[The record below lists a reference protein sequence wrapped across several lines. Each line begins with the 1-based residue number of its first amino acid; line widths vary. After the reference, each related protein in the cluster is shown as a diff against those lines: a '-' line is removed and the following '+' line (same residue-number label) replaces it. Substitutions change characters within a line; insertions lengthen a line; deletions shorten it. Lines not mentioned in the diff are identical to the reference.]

1 MKYNEIIIK
10 NENGE
15 EVVLKFRLT
24 SGNAQELERKNNNMP
39 IVEYLQNE
47 SITMVVTMIRYML
60 MWNEP
65 NIGEKKAQE
74 IYDMLIDNGWT
85 YKSIIQDI
93 VYETLVCSGFLEKTD
108 WEEMKRQTEEITKK
122 LKEESKKAIENI

>member
-1 MKYNEIIIK
+1 MKYNEIILK
-10 NENGE
+10 DENGE

-24 SGNAQELERKNNNMP
+24 SGNAQELERKNNNKS

-93 VYETLVCSGFLEKTD
+93 IYETLVTSGFLEKTD
-108 WEEMKRQTEEITKK
+108 WEEMKKETEEITKK
-122 LKEESKKAIENI
+122 LKEESKKALENI

>member
-1 MKYNEIIIK
+1 MKYNEIILK
-10 NENGE
+10 DENGE

-24 SGNAQELERKNNNMP
+24 SGNAQELERKNNN
-39 IVEYLQNE
+39 ISIINYLQNE
-47 SITMVVTMIRYML
+47 SMTMVVTMIRYML

-74 IYDMLIDNGWT
+74 IYDLLIDNGWT

-93 VYETLVCSGFLEKTD
+93 IYETLVTSGFLERTD

-122 LKEESKKAIENI
+122 MKEESKKALENI